1 VATALVAALADIAQ
15 PTGGEHEQASDGIGI
30 AGLTRPEGGRMSCKD
45 FVACWLVGI
54 EPPSVGLGERPLGTF
69 SNHSRKR

>member
-1 VATALVAALADIAQ
+1 
-15 PTGGEHEQASDGIGI
+15 
-30 AGLTRPEGGRMSCKD
+30 MSCKD